1 MALPKNRRA
10 VEQILAEI
18 SPRIIG
24 KKHEGLSCNCGAI
37 HCGPATA
44 TEVTP
49 AGGTYP
55 GQEVFWYLW
64 TVQMSYHPEDQKS
77 IGGWSWGISNY
88 IPSEELEEMFARHF
102 GSNPEE
108 SDLYRL
114 EVSGA
119 DRYYHKL
126 PVAVNIQE
134 TGTQIR
140 FSFDWGVEQAF
151 AVFLNACEKSS
162 PARIQNTHPNFGTLV
177 EQLGTLN
184 PKVYFGGP
192 EPELPFEPK
201 WWSDYA
207 SALKYAAGIANH
219 IFFQIGG
226 TSTDR
231 RGTVQTNGDV
241 VFMKLPVN

>member
-1 MALPKNRRA
+1 MALPKNRKA
-10 VEQILAEI
+10 VEAILAEI

-24 KKHEGLSCNCGAI
+24 QKSDGFKCNCGAV
-37 HCGPATA
+37 HAGPATA
-44 TEVTP
+44 TAVVP

-64 TVQMSYHPEDQKS
+64 TVQMSYHPEDPKS

-88 IPSEELEEMFARHF
+88 IPREELEEMFARHF
-102 GSNPEE
+102 GPDPE
-108 SDLYRL
+108 DVNLYQL

-119 DRYYHKL
+119 DRFYHKL
-126 PVAVNIQE
+126 PVAVSIQE
-134 TGTQIR
+134 TESQIR
-140 FSFDWGVEQAF
+140 FSFDWGIEQDF
-151 AVFLNACEKSS
+151 AVYLNAVEKLS
-162 PARIQNTHPNFGTLV
+162 PGRIQNSHFHFNELV
-177 EQLGTLN
+177 KQLGTLN
-184 PKVYFGGP
+184 PKVYLGGP
-192 EPELPFEPK
+192 DPELPFEPK
-201 WWSDYA
+201 WWTDYA